1 MGDLVAAA
9 VLLGVGTAVVVALY
23 GVSLLLAVDRR
34 PVVVDPFLSGHAPTE
49 HAASRFHPR
58 WYAVVIV
65 FLAFDM
71 EMAFMFPW
79 ALVVADMGAVAV
91 LEMFGFLAVLL
102 VGVVY
107 AWREGAFRWS

>member
-1 MGDLVAAA
+1 MDALISAA
-9 VLLGVGTAVVVALY
+9 VLLAVASAVVGLLYAASLAL
-23 GVSLLLAVDRR
+23 ATDRR

-49 HAASRFHPR
+49 HAVSRYHPR
-58 WYAVVIV
+58 WYAVTIV

-79 ALVVADMGAVAV
+79 ALVVAEMGTAAVV
-91 LEMFGFLAVLL
+91 EMFGFLGVLL

-107 AWREGAFRWS
+107 AWREGAFRWA

>member
-1 MGDLVAAA
+1 MDDLLATATLIAVGSTLVLGLYAVS
-9 VLLGVGTAVVVALY
+9 VLLAA
-23 GVSLLLAVDRR
+23 DRR
-34 PVVVDPFLSGHAPTE
+34 PVVVDPFLSGHEPTE
-49 HAASRFHPR
+49 HAASRYHPR
-58 WYAVVIV
+58 WYAVTIV

-79 ALVVADMGAVAV
+79 AVVVADKGLTAVV
-91 LEMFGFLAVLL
+91 EMFGFLGMLL

>member
-1 MGDLVAAA
+1 MTDLATAAM
-9 VLLGVGTAVVVALY
+9 LLVSGSAVVLALY
-23 GVSLLLAVDRR
+23 GASWVLSVDHR
-34 PVVVDPFLSGHAPTE
+34 PVVVEPFLSGHPPYE
-49 HAASRFHPR
+49 HAVSRFHPR
-58 WYAVVIV
+58 WYAVTIV

-91 LEMFGFLAVLL
+91 LEMFAFLGILL

-107 AWREGAFRWS
+107 TWREGGFRWA

>member
-1 MGDLVAAA
+1 MRDLAAA
-9 VLLGVGTAVVVALY
+9 VLLLGIGSTLVLALY
-23 GVSLLLAVDRR
+23 ALSALLVSHRR
-34 PVVVDPFLSGHAPTE
+34 PVVVDPFLSGHEPTE
-49 HAASRFHPR
+49 HAVSRFHPR
-58 WYAVVIV
+58 WYTVTIV

-79 ALVVADMGAVAV
+79 ALVVADMGTAAVV
-91 LEMFGFLAVLL
+91 EMFGFLGVLF

>member
-1 MGDLVAAA
+1 MADLVAAG
-9 VLLGVGTAVVVALY
+9 VLLAVAAALVAALY
-23 GVSLLLAVDRR
+23 GASLVLAVDRR
-34 PVVVDPFLSGHAPTE
+34 PVVVDPFLSGHRLHE
-49 HAASRFHPR
+49 HAVSRYHPR
-58 WYAVVIV
+58 WYAASIV

-91 LEMFGFLAVLL
+91 LEMFGFLGVLL

-107 AWREGAFRWS
+107 AWREGAFRWA

>member
-1 MGDLVAAA
+1 MSDLLAAA
-9 VLLGVGTAVVVALY
+9 VVLGIGSAVVVVLYAL
-23 GVSLLLAVDRR
+23 SLALAADRR
-34 PVVVDPFLSGHAPTE
+34 PVVVEPFLSGHAPSE
-49 HAASRFHPR
+49 HAVSRYHPR
-58 WYAVVIV
+58 WYAVTLV

-79 ALVVADMGAVAV
+79 ALVVADMGTAAVV
-91 LEMFGFLAVLL
+91 EMFGFLGVLL

>member
-1 MGDLVAAA
+1 MGDLIAAA
-9 VLLGVGTAVVVALY
+9 VLLTVGSAVVLALY
-23 GVSLLLAVDRR
+23 GVSLLLAPDRR
-34 PVVVDPFLSGHAPTE
+34 PVVVEPFLSGHAPTE
-49 HAASRFHPR
+49 HAVSRFHPR
-58 WYAVVIV
+58 WYAVTIV

-91 LEMFGFLAVLL
+91 LEMFGFLGVLL

-107 AWREGAFRWS
+107 AWREGAFRWA

>member
-1 MGDLVAAA
+1 MADLVAAA
-9 VLLGVGTAVVVALY
+9 VLLAVGSAMVLGLY

-49 HAASRFHPR
+49 HAVSRFHPR
-58 WYAVVIV
+58 WYAVAIV

-91 LEMFGFLAVLL
+91 LEMFGFLGVLL